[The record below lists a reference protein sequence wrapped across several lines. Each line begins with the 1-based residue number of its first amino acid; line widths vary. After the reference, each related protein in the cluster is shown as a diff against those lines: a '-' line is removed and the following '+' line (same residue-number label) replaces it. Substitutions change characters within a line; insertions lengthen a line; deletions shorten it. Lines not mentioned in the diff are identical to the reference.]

1 MNNELIT
8 YYSLNNKNKIII
20 QATPYKDY
28 SINIYE
34 DNIKLYSIY
43 YPDKS
48 LNYVKHEAEKMIRDL
63 KRLYERRTNHINSI
77 NI

>member
-48 LNYVKHEAEKMIRDL
+48 LNYVKCQSYK
-63 KRLYERRTNHINSI
+63 NPSI
-77 NI
+77 